1 VFNFLIALKNLARD
15 DDEINDDKSI
25 VSVLSKKTKKIYKE
39 NSKNSNTAN
48 NNNPKSKI
56 KRTPWQPYEDEQVV
70 ALVEKYGARW
80 AKIAGMLPGRTGK
93 QVRDRYTN
101 KLKPNIKKDE
111 WTKEEEEIFN
121 TLCQQMGHKWSKI
134 ASFLPG
140 RTEGQVKNR
149 YYAQFRKKPPKS
161 DEIDQTS
168 MTFSD
173 GPSGD
178 IKKDNLRNDKKNLT
192 HNIEIEEPTS
202 YQNIVENELQK
213 YIQEYLAEEKDRLKE
228 VQDLSKGLHK
238 HGSFISPSH
247 TNDPTNV
254 ISYGDISNEGNNQNQ
269 YYNHSGPLSN
279 HPILLTTP
287 TKARERR
294 DEYNRL
300 SIPKER
306 DSSKLGIFGIDDSP
320 QNISKNNDGRE
331 TTNSNKCCQSS
342 MEVLDK
348 CEHLS
353 KRMNN
358 IEFLLLNILKDMKE
372 MRFNANQG

>member
-1 VFNFLIALKNLARD
+1 MNDEKSAVSALSR
-15 DDEINDDKSI
+15 
-25 VSVLSKKTKKIYKE
+25 KTKKIYKE
-39 NSKNSNTAN
+39 SAKDSYHVSD
-48 NNNPKSKI
+48 NNPKSKI

-80 AKIAGMLPGRTGK
+80 AKIATMLPGRTGK

-149 YYAQFRKKPPKS
+149 YYAQFRKKLPKS
-161 DEIDQTS
+161 EANDQTS

-173 GPSGD
+173 GAPNGEG
-178 IKKDNLRNDKKNLT
+178 KKDNIKTDQKESP
-192 HNIEIEEPTS
+192 HNIEIEEPVS

-213 YIQEYLAEEKDRLKE
+213 YIQEYLGGDKGHSGQ
-228 VQDLSKGLHK
+228 VQDLSKNLNK
-238 HGSFISPSH
+238 DEIFMSPPH

-254 ISYGDISNEGNNQNQ
+254 ISYGDLSHNGIQQNH
-269 YYNHSGPLSN
+269 YYNLINNSGTLDKLN
-279 HPILLTTP
+279 TNPILMITP
-287 TKARERR
+287 TKTRERR
-294 DEYNRL
+294 DEYNKL
-300 SIPKER
+300 SLPKER
-306 DSSKLGIFGIDDSP
+306 DSNNRLNLFERNSSPRNNSKL
-320 QNISKNNDGRE
+320 NDERDIA
-331 TTNSNKCCQSS
+331 TMNKCCLNSL
-342 MEVLDK
+342 EVLDK
-348 CEHLS
+348 WEHLS

-372 MRFNANQG
+372 MRFQGKQS